1 LTTLFLWGIISPRHC
16 ARTNHTTSRPKHD
29 GVRLNDEER
38 NDLNTLLRKG
48 HAKART
54 LTRARILLRSDEGK
68 TDPAIADALKI
79 NPQTVRNIRKRFA
92 EEGLHAALTE
102 RPRPSAQRKLDT
114 KQEAFL
120 IALACSA
127 PPEGRECWTMQL
139 LADRLIELGVV
150 ATISDETVRRTLKKT
165 RSSRG
170 RSSRGV
176 WRK

>member
-1 LTTLFLWGIISPRHC
+1 MG
-16 ARTNHTTSRPKHD
+16 RPKHYV
-29 GVRLNDEER
+29 VRLNDEER
-38 NDLNTLLRKG
+38 NSLNTLLRKG

-54 LTRARILLRSDEGK
+54 LTRARSLLRSDEGK

-102 RPRPSAQRKLDT
+102 RPRPGAQRKLDT

-127 PPEGRECWTMQL
+127 PPEGRDCWTMQL
-139 LADRLIELGVV
+139 LADKLIELGVV

-170 RSSRGV
+170 RSSSGV